1 MKMSGLVLLALFLQ
15 MQIVHAQQSRVLKEI
30 TVYGSGYERGFQ
42 HGEQLKADI
51 AEIVAKWK
59 ANTTADLG
67 RDADQILDDFFEYAD
82 FTDAIKKW
90 TPDLYEEVRGIAEG
104 SGQEFRDIFVLN
116 LLDEFWVYIDN
127 LENHHCSAMGVPA
140 TGGRPAYVAQNMDL
154 ERYTDGY
161 QVLMRIPADDRYP
174 EQMILTYA
182 GLIGL
187 NGMNSAGVGVCVNT
201 LMQLKAASSGLPV
214 AFVVRGLTRKTD
226 RADILEFIQEVEHA
240 SGQNY
245 IIGVRNEV
253 FDFEASAGRVVR
265 FEPDNANRTV
275 YHTNHPLVND
285 DVKPWYAPH
294 SPTVPKEQQ
303 PEPGNSHFRLEAVKK
318 RMIAKGS
325 LDEEIIKE
333 TLRSKDNQEHP
344 VCRRNQKDK
353 SGFTFASV
361 IMTLSDSPSLEI
373 VAGPPDEA
381 EYSTYFFKGQ
391 ADDRITNSVR

>member
-30 TVYGSGYERGFQ
+30 TVYGSGYERG
-42 HGEQLKADI
+42 
-51 AEIVAKWK
+51 
-59 ANTTADLG
+59 
-67 RDADQILDDFFEYAD
+67 
-82 FTDAIKKW
+82 
-90 TPDLYEEVRGIAEG
+90 
-104 SGQEFRDIFVLN
+104 
-116 LLDEFWVYIDN
+116 
-127 LENHHCSAMGVPA
+127 
-140 TGGRPAYVAQNMDL
+140 
-154 ERYTDGY
+154 
-161 QVLMRIPADDRYP
+161 
-174 EQMILTYA
+174 
-182 GLIGL
+182 
-187 NGMNSAGVGVCVNT
+187 
-201 LMQLKAASSGLPV
+201 
-214 AFVVRGLTRKTD
+214 
-226 RADILEFIQEVEHA
+226 
-240 SGQNY
+240 
-245 IIGVRNEV
+245 
-253 FDFEASAGRVVR
+253 
-265 FEPDNANRTV
+265 NRTV